1 MRHTLM
7 WQGQHNSTRKEAQ
20 MTWTIT
26 NLGIEIITGMLG
38 AHAVAATT
46 RRYNFGALGHS
57 VVGAIGGGISGL
69 FSLPTIMFAKGD
81 IFPEPSPS
89 ELTMAHGLVGA
100 IAGGIFM
107 LSIGFL
113 KHAIEE
119 YLHVKAARSEAAPAT
134 NLSARSQKS
143 KKSIDAIDWSHSRAA

>member
-1 MRHTLM
+1 
-7 WQGQHNSTRKEAQ
+7 

-26 NLGIEIITGMLG
+26 NLVVEIITGVLG
-38 AHAVAATT
+38 AHAVAAAT
-46 RRYNFGALGHS
+46 RTYNFGALGHS

-69 FSLPTIMFAKGD
+69 FSLPTMMFAKSD

-100 IAGGIFM
+100 IAGGILM

-113 KHAIEE
+113 KHVIEE
-119 YLHVKAARSEAAPAT
+119 YLRVKTARAEAAPAT

-143 KKSIDAIDWSHSRAA
+143 KKFIDAIDWSQSRAA